1 MAGPASPSGTGATR
15 PIVVIGAGAIG
26 TALALG
32 LARAGHR
39 VILVARGARLAW
51 LQANPAELVREDGV
65 LRTPLE
71 VVGPDAAWTSDCVFL
86 CTKAQ
91 DLPGALAVVAPRLA
105 PGGRVVTLQN
115 GVEAPLQAA
124 SALPGAAILAGRVH
138 GFFEM
143 DGPRAR
149 HVGVPPSVVMGG
161 LAGASP
167 ADERRVRAL
176 FDAAGFASTV
186 SPDMGRDLWEKMTLF
201 ASLSLVGLALE
212 LPAGRICER
221 TADEGLL
228 RAAMREVVAVAR
240 ARGTA
245 LEGTVVDDLIA
256 FVRRFPAEA
265 TTSLQRDHAA
275 GLASEYDAVVGSL
288 LRLAA
293 AAGTRVPTFTRLD
306 AAIAAGTGRGA

>member
-1 MAGPASPSGTGATR
+1 MPGAGASR
-15 PIVVIGAGAIG
+15 PLVVIGAGAIG

-32 LARAGHR
+32 LAGAGLG
-39 VILVARGARLAW
+39 VTLVARGGRLAW
-51 LQANPAELVREDGV
+51 LQANPAELVRDDGV
-65 LRTPLE
+65 LRAPLE
-71 VVGPDAAWTSDCVFL
+71 VVGPEAGWSSDCVFL

-91 DLPGALAVVAPRLA
+91 DLPEALTMVRSRLVPSGIA
-105 PGGRVVTLQN
+105 VTLQN

-124 SALPGAAILAGRVH
+124 TALPAAAILAARVH

-149 HVGVPPSVVMGG
+149 HVGVPPSVVLGR
-161 LAGASP
+161 LRGATP
-167 ADERRVRAL
+167 ADERRVQTL
-176 FDAAGFASTV
+176 FDAAGFGCTV
-186 SPDMGRDLWEKMTLF
+186 SPDIARDLWEKMTLF

-212 LPAGRICER
+212 LPAGRICEGR
-221 TADEGLL
+221 ANEGLL
-228 RAAMREVVAVAR
+228 RAAMGEVVAVAR

-245 LEGTVVDDLIA
+245 LEGAVIDDLIA
-256 FVRRFPAEA
+256 FVRRFPANV

-293 AAGTRVPTFTRLD
+293 AAGTPVPTFTRLH
-306 AAIAAGTGRGA
+306 AAITDGGRHSA